1 MNWIH
6 PIPIWSVVLI
16 ALVVPAGAAAM
27 SPLLE
32 WRDPVYIVAG
42 FAGIA
47 AMTLLL
53 VQPLLACGY
62 LPGISRTFGRRIH
75 RWVGSLLL
83 LLVLVHVIALWITS
97 PPDVVD
103 ALLFVSPTPF
113 SLWGVIAMWGVLIT
127 ASLAVLRRQL
137 GIRPRTWRIGHKSL
151 AVVIVVGTVVHVVLI
166 DGTMEIWSKYGLC
179 AVVVMANIAMLI
191 NSLSRYKSTR
201 V

>member
-1 MNWIH
+1 M
-6 PIPIWSVVLI
+6 VLI